1 MTKISVTSWDR
12 ILDVHLKG
20 TFLMTQAVSQK
31 MISTSPPALPP
42 SRSITNI
49 SSIVGKTGS
58 RGLAHYAC
66 AKSGIVGFT
75 KTVSQELGFKYGIR
89 CNCILPGFIDTPMTK
104 SYVSEAIAGKLLKQ
118 IPLGRFGK
126 PQDIASTVAF
136 LSSKDADYITGAAI
150 EVTGG
155 LGM

>member
-75 KTVSQELGFKYGIR
+75 KTVSQELGFKYVYQP
-89 CNCILPGFIDTPMTK
+89 ILCFEALHSALSLFILCPQLICLDTESAVTAFSPGSLIHP
-104 SYVSEAIAGKLLKQ
+104 
-118 IPLGRFGK
+118 
-126 PQDIASTVAF
+126 
-136 LSSKDADYITGAAI
+136 
-150 EVTGG
+150 
-155 LGM
+155 